1 MRASE
6 RVYAALREEIVS
18 WRLQPGAVLSEV
30 EQAERLGV
38 SRTPL
43 REAFGR
49 LVSDG
54 LAVVGKG
61 RTLVV
66 SALSAPDLV
75 HLFELREALEVQQAR
90 LAARRGT
97 GEVFDALARRFA
109 GAEQLLGEREAYYAL
124 VAELDAALDEA
135 AASPYLLRALTTL
148 RTHTARARRLSH
160 DNPERLARAAA
171 EHALIARAVAER
183 DETLAAHATAVHLRT
198 SLDTI
203 LTSLADGG
211 RAPDPV
217 PTHSLG
223 AAR

>member
-1 MRASE
+1 VRASE
-6 RVYAALREEIVS
+6 RVYASLREEIVS

-66 SALSAPDLV
+66 SALSGPDLV

-97 GEVFDALARRFA
+97 REVFEALAGRFGHA
-109 GAEQLLGEREAYYAL
+109 DELVGREAYYAL
-124 VAELDAALDEA
+124 VAELDEALDEA
-135 AASPYLLRALTTL
+135 AASPYVQRALTTL

-160 DNPERLARAAA
+160 DNPERLAHAAA

-211 RAPDPV
+211 PVPDPS
-217 PTHSLG
+217 PTPTSG